1 MLGIISEK
9 LLTKSLSFYIYYLAS
24 QWQDNV
30 QLMVSNALAKPQN
43 LINVHTR
50 RVGGG
55 YGGKTRIT
63 GRSNNLVK
71 VFVKVF

>member
-1 MLGIISEK
+1 
-9 LLTKSLSFYIYYLAS
+9 
-24 QWQDNV
+24 
-30 QLMVSNALAKPQN
+30 MVSNALAKPQN

-71 VFVKVF
+71 VFVKIF